1 LRLDPAALDRL
12 FRHANAAR
20 WALSKD
26 AFDNAIQDSVD
37 KAFKA
42 RRPSA
47 RELDR
52 YLSSLHLEDLA
63 LACACALGQDE
74 AWEHFIREHR
84 PVLYRAADAIDRSGG
99 ARDLADSL
107 YADLYGLN
115 EDGGTRRSLLRYF
128 HGRSSLAT
136 WLRAVLAQRHVDR
149 LRSGRR
155 TVPLPDDD
163 AGAAGVATTELD
175 PDRSRLVR
183 LVHAALGTSID
194 RLQPGDRLRLRSYY
208 VLELTLAEIGR
219 VTGEHEATVS
229 RHLSRTR
236 RVVRESAER
245 LLREDARLS
254 EAEIARGFELALE
267 DPGGLNA
274 EELFSPKFT

>member
-1 LRLDPAALDRL
+1 
-12 FRHANAAR
+12 
-20 WALSKD
+20 
-26 AFDNAIQDSVD
+26 
-37 KAFKA
+37 
-42 RRPSA
+42 
-47 RELDR
+47 
-52 YLSSLHLEDLA
+52 
-63 LACACALGQDE
+63 
-74 AWEHFIREHR
+74 
-84 PVLYRAADAIDRSGG
+84 
-99 ARDLADSL
+99 
-107 YADLYGLN
+107 
-115 EDGGTRRSLLRYF
+115 
-128 HGRSSLAT
+128 
-136 WLRAVLAQRHVDR
+136 
-149 LRSGRR
+149 
-155 TVPLPDDD
+155 
-163 AGAAGVATTELD
+163 
-175 PDRSRLVR
+175 VR